1 MKINANVAT
10 NSATAA
16 LPVLSTTASSFLR
29 FVRTRPTIAG
39 LVDGLNAEAAVDR
52 MRRVRVL
59 LVSPDA
65 NARDLMRVSVGSI
78 ERRLGEPVSFLE
90 AVDGEQGA
98 RTGLRERPDAV
109 VADEIASRAGAF
121 SLAKDLRGASD
132 PYLGPIVILLE
143 RKHDAWLARWS
154 GANAWFVRPVDP
166 FELADR
172 LVELIGNDR
181 DQPQN
186 QPKDQRETV

>member
-1 MKINANVAT
+1 
-10 NSATAA
+10 
-16 LPVLSTTASSFLR
+16 
-29 FVRTRPTIAG
+29 
-39 LVDGLNAEAAVDR
+39 

-98 RTGLRERPDAV
+98 RIGLRERPDAV

-121 SLAKDLRGASD
+121 SLAKDLRGAQD

-172 LVELIGNDR
+172 LVELIESDR
-181 DQPQN
+181 DQQSN

>member
-1 MKINANVAT
+1 
-10 NSATAA
+10 
-16 LPVLSTTASSFLR
+16 
-29 FVRTRPTIAG
+29 
-39 LVDGLNAEAAVDR
+39 
-52 MRRVRVL
+52 VRVL

-65 NARDLMRVSVGSI
+65 DARDLMRVSVGSI
-78 ERRLGEPVSFLE
+78 ERRVGEPVSFLE

-98 RTGLRERPDAV
+98 RIGLRERPDAV

-121 SLAKDLRGASD
+121 SLAKDLRGDPD
-132 PYLGPIVILLE
+132 PYRGPIVILLE

-172 LVELIGNDR
+172 LVELIESDR
-181 DQPQN
+181 DRPTNMSQN
-186 QPKDQRETV
+186 RPRDQRETV

>member
-1 MKINANVAT
+1 
-10 NSATAA
+10 
-16 LPVLSTTASSFLR
+16 
-29 FVRTRPTIAG
+29 
-39 LVDGLNAEAAVDR
+39 

-98 RTGLRERPDAV
+98 RIGLRERPDAV

-121 SLAKDLRGASD
+121 SLAKDLRGDPD

-172 LVELIGNDR
+172 LVELIESDR
-181 DQPQN
+181 DRQRN

>member
-1 MKINANVAT
+1 
-10 NSATAA
+10 
-16 LPVLSTTASSFLR
+16 
-29 FVRTRPTIAG
+29 
-39 LVDGLNAEAAVDR
+39 

-78 ERRLGEPVSFLE
+78 ERRLGVPVSFLE
-90 AVDGEQGA
+90 AVGGEQGA

-143 RKHDAWLARWS
+143 RKHDIGLARWS
-154 GANAWFVRPVDP
+154 GADAWFVRPVDP

-172 LVELIGNDR
+172 LVELIQASRGTLPER
-181 DQPQN
+181 PGQPPVTQTRT
-186 QPKDQRETV
+186 PPGTQREIA

>member
-1 MKINANVAT
+1 
-10 NSATAA
+10 
-16 LPVLSTTASSFLR
+16 
-29 FVRTRPTIAG
+29 
-39 LVDGLNAEAAVDR
+39 

-78 ERRLGEPVSFLE
+78 ERRLGESVSFLE

-98 RTGLRERPDAV
+98 RIGLRERPDAV

-121 SLAKDLRGASD
+121 SLAKDLRGALD

-172 LVELIGNDR
+172 LVELIESDR